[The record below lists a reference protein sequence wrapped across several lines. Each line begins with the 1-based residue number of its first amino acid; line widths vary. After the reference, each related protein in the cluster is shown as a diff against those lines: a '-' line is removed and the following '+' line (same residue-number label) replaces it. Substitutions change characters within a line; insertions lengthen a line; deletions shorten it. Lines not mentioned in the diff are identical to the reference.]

1 MAEEEN
7 TESIPEELT
16 KLDAPEEAQPQEP
29 QPEEPEKPEPK
40 PKRKPGRPAGAKDKK
55 PRVKPKTVAV
65 VEQPEY
71 VEPEQAEEEE
81 PQLERIL
88 PGSRPIPTE
97 ADARDHTARIML
109 AMLQQQAQDRQRRKT
124 DLWKS
129 WFR

>member
-7 TESIPEELT
+7 LESIPEELT
-16 KLDAPEEAQPQEP
+16 KLDAPEEAAEEP
-29 QPEEPEKPEPK
+29 QPEEKPEKPEPK

-55 PRVKPKTVAV
+55 PRAKPKTVAV
-65 VEQPEY
+65 IEEPEY
-71 VEPEQAEEEE
+71 VEPEEEE
-81 PQLERIL
+81 PQLPRVL

-97 ADARDHTARIML
+97 ADERDQTTRIML

>member
-1 MAEEEN
+1 MSKCSFLLCLFFFAHRLV
-7 TESIPEELT
+7 PLPPV
-16 KLDAPEEAQPQEP
+16 LLPP
-29 QPEEPEKPEPK
+29 
-40 PKRKPGRPAGAKDKK
+40 GAKDKK
-55 PRVKPKTVAV
+55 PRTKPKTVAV
-65 VEQPEY
+65 VEEPEY
-71 VEPEQAEEEE
+71 VEPEQVEEEE
-81 PQLERIL
+81 PQLPRVL